1 MPISFNFVWRKNNSK
16 ALDINWWSL
25 LQMTEQACSCNIF
38 RDLNLVFTIDLLSVI
53 PSVYTRLYIHFREQV
68 HAEHMQGQYLLI
80 VVWMLNVWSVELLVT
95 LLTNFMILCF
105 ASTYK
110 KNSVVSGAKELKDE
124 PHIERLH
131 LEKYR
136 ETA

>member
-1 MPISFNFVWRKNNSK
+1 
-16 ALDINWWSL
+16 
-25 LQMTEQACSCNIF
+25 
-38 RDLNLVFTIDLLSVI
+38 
-53 PSVYTRLYIHFREQV
+53 
-68 HAEHMQGQYLLI
+68 MQGQYFLI
-80 VVWMLNVWSVELLVT
+80 VVWMLIVWSVELLVT
-95 LLTNFMILCF
+95 LLPNFMILCF

-110 KNSVVSGAKELKDE
+110 KTSVVSEAKELKDE